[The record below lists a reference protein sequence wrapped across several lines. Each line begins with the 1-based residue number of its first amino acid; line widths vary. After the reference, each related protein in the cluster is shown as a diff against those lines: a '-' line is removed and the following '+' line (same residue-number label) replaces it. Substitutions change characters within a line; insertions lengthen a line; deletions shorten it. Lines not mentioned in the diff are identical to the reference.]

1 MSEIEEIWK
10 PVHLYPYSEKY
21 EVSNIG
27 RVRSLDTLVNY
38 REKVSRKLSKR
49 VYPGRVL
56 KGALAESGYRF
67 VSLKMNGS
75 TQQIYIHRL
84 VAFAFVDGYKEDLVV
99 NHKDE
104 NRLNNNYLNLEW
116 VTQKYNANYGHRNE
130 NLRKS
135 LRRHY
140 DALKK

>member
-21 EVSNIG
+21 EVSNLG

-38 REKVSRKLSKR
+38 REKISRKLSKR

-104 NRLNNNYLNLEW
+104 NKLNNNYLNLEW

>member
-10 PVHLYPYSEKY
+10 PVHLYPYSKKY
-21 EVSNIG
+21 EVSNLG

-38 REKVSRKLSKR
+38 REKISRKLSKR

-104 NRLNNNYLNLEW
+104 NKLNNNYLNLEW

>member
-21 EVSNIG
+21 EVSNLG

-38 REKVSRKLSKR
+38 REKISRKLSKR